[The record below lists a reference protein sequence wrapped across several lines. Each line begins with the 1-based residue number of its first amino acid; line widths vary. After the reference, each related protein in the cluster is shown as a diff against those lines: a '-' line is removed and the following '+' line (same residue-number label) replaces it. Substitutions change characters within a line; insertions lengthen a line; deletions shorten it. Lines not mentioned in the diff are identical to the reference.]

1 MKKLLSCLLAGALA
15 VQGSQMIGS
24 AADTGR
30 IQIGSASVAAGETF
44 ELPVVIEQNPGVAA
58 LSLNL
63 TYDASKLELLGAED
77 GEILGSSV
85 FLAGNDMTLIPY
97 TMNWDDLAA
106 DNNTG
111 TGTVAVLKFAAK
123 ANAAGDAAVSVAV
136 NQRST
141 FNVDLEEVAFETVG
155 GVVSIAADENA
166 PAILADTVSASAGD
180 TVSVPL
186 RIQNNPGI
194 AALSLQISYDASR
207 LKLLGAEDG
216 KILGSSVF
224 LAGND
229 LTQIPYTLNWD
240 DLSSENNT
248 GNGIV
253 AVLQF
258 EVLAEEGDAEIAVTV
273 NQRSTFNVDLEEVA
287 FAAVN
292 GKVRIGAETTSA
304 PVVTTVETSTETTA
318 VTSASVTTVSE
329 SSTVTSATTTKQT
342 TVTTTTT
349 EAVTTTETTTT
360 LPDGAA
366 ILADTVSASA
376 GDTVSVPLRIQNN
389 PGIAALSLQIS
400 YDASRLKLLGAED
413 GKILG
418 SSVFLAGND
427 LTQIPYTLNWDD
439 LSSENNTGN
448 GIVAVLQF
456 EVLAEEGDAEIA
468 VTVNQRS
475 TFNVDLEEVAF
486 AAVNGKVRIRNSGEP
501 VSGDMNGDG
510 MLTMA
515 DTVLLAR
522 FTAEDDTLTAEQIA
536 GILQAEPDRD
546 SSGIVNYTDVYA
558 LLNQVTEQI

>member
-194 AALSLQISYDASR
+194 AALSLQISY
-207 LKLLGAEDG
+207 
-216 KILGSSVF
+216 
-224 LAGND
+224 
-229 LTQIPYTLNWD
+229 
-240 DLSSENNT
+240 
-248 GNGIV
+248 
-253 AVLQF
+253 
-258 EVLAEEGDAEIAVTV
+258 
-273 NQRSTFNVDLEEVA
+273 
-287 FAAVN
+287 
-292 GKVRIGAETTSA
+292 
-304 PVVTTVETSTETTA
+304 
-318 VTSASVTTVSE
+318 
-329 SSTVTSATTTKQT
+329 
-342 TVTTTTT
+342 
-349 EAVTTTETTTT
+349 
-360 LPDGAA
+360 
-366 ILADTVSASA
+366 
-376 GDTVSVPLRIQNN
+376 
-389 PGIAALSLQIS
+389 
-400 YDASRLKLLGAED
+400 
-413 GKILG
+413 
-418 SSVFLAGND
+418 
-427 LTQIPYTLNWDD
+427 
-439 LSSENNTGN
+439 
-448 GIVAVLQF
+448 
-456 EVLAEEGDAEIA
+456 
-468 VTVNQRS
+468 
-475 TFNVDLEEVAF
+475 
-486 AAVNGKVRIRNSGEP
+486 
-501 VSGDMNGDG
+501 
-510 MLTMA
+510 
-515 DTVLLAR
+515 
-522 FTAEDDTLTAEQIA
+522 
-536 GILQAEPDRD
+536 
-546 SSGIVNYTDVYA
+546 
-558 LLNQVTEQI
+558 

>member
-1 MKKLLSCLLAGALA
+1 MLHWFDAIIRVTKKQVCGALVPQTCLIGEYAMKKLLSCLLAGALA

-77 GEILGSSV
+77 GKILGSSV
-85 FLAGNDMTLIPY
+85 FLAGNDLTLIPY

-123 ANAAGDAAVSVAV
+123 ANAAGDAAVSVAG

-194 AALSLQISYDASR
+194 AALSLQISYDAS
-207 LKLLGAEDG
+207 K
-216 KILGSSVF
+216 
-224 LAGND
+224 
-229 LTQIPYTLNWD
+229 
-240 DLSSENNT
+240 
-248 GNGIV
+248 
-253 AVLQF
+253 
-258 EVLAEEGDAEIAVTV
+258 
-273 NQRSTFNVDLEEVA
+273 
-287 FAAVN
+287 
-292 GKVRIGAETTSA
+292 
-304 PVVTTVETSTETTA
+304 
-318 VTSASVTTVSE
+318 
-329 SSTVTSATTTKQT
+329 
-342 TVTTTTT
+342 
-349 EAVTTTETTTT
+349 
-360 LPDGAA
+360 
-366 ILADTVSASA
+366 
-376 GDTVSVPLRIQNN
+376 
-389 PGIAALSLQIS
+389 
-400 YDASRLKLLGAED
+400 LKLLGAED

-486 AAVNGKVRIRNSGEP
+486 AAVNGKVRIRNSGET